1 MRCAWK
7 EFLDILPR
15 RMVRE
20 IDTAGRERLLELR
33 LRRGCPAEMILPGTV
48 YRFGPNVTSE
58 EIEYCVNTA
67 SRYSPWAATSIR
79 KGYLTS
85 EGGHRI
91 GICGEVV
98 VKDGVVTGIRNVSSL
113 CIRLARDFPGIS
125 SKAGKITNSTLII
138 GAPGWGKTTLLRD
151 LIRSVAKDRCVS
163 VVDERGELFP
173 EIFTDAERVD
183 ILTGCPKASG
193 IDMVMRSMAPEY
205 IAMDEITAED
215 DALALLKAHGSGVKL
230 LATAHAG
237 SLNEFNERL
246 VYRGLIEHNV
256 FKTVLVLRPDKTFT
270 LERIRT

>member
-1 MRCAWK
+1 M
-7 EFLDILPR
+7 
-15 RMVRE
+15 
-20 IDTAGRERLLELR
+20 
-33 LRRGCPAEMILPGTV
+33 
-48 YRFGPNVTSE
+48 
-58 EIEYCVNTA
+58 
-67 SRYSPWAATSIR
+67 
-79 KGYLTS
+79 
-85 EGGHRI
+85 
-91 GICGEVV
+91 
-98 VKDGVVTGIRNVSSL
+98 
-113 CIRLARDFPGIS
+113 
-125 SKAGKITNSTLII
+125 
-138 GAPGWGKTTLLRD
+138 
-151 LIRSVAKDRCVS
+151 S

>member
-33 LRRGCPAEMILPGTV
+33 LRRGGPAEMILPGTV
-48 YRFGPNVTSE
+48 YRFGQNVTSE

-67 SRYSPWAATSIR
+67 SRYSPWAATSIS

-98 VKDGVVTGIRNVSSL
+98 VKDGAVSGIRNISSL

-151 LIRSVAKDRCVS
+151 LISSVA
-163 VVDERGELFP
+163 
-173 EIFTDAERVD
+173 
-183 ILTGCPKASG
+183 
-193 IDMVMRSMAPEY
+193 
-205 IAMDEITAED
+205 
-215 DALALLKAHGSGVKL
+215 
-230 LATAHAG
+230 
-237 SLNEFNERL
+237 
-246 VYRGLIEHNV
+246 
-256 FKTVLVLRPDKTFT
+256 
-270 LERIRT
+270 